1 MGRARHARRR
11 ARHQRCLGRVSVLAW
26 GSIKRHAELA
36 GSFASTCFSHLPNP
50 FTEAISH
57 RAQARMHQLVLL
69 VIAVFILVYLGLA
82 LIRLS

>member
-11 ARHQRCLGRVSVLAW
+11 ACHQRRLGRTQRARL

-50 FTEAISH
+50 FTEAVSH
-57 RAQARMHQLVLL
+57 RAQARTHQLVLL
-69 VIAVFILVYLGLA
+69 VIAVFILVYLGLT